1 MVLHGLVL
9 FERVELGDLLSHLY
23 KYFLL
28 FYLGT
33 ENPLVNL
40 RRLERILCEII
51 IKNKSVIFASIT

>member
-9 FERVELGDLLSHLY
+9 SDLRVELGDLLAHLY
-23 KYFLL
+23 KYFLP

-40 RRLERILCEII
+40 GRLECIL
-51 IKNKSVIFASIT
+51 